1 MLIMEVVENVVWFL
15 VAVFILVTFHEL
27 GHFGVARLLGVGVS
41 KFSIGFGK
49 PLYSFRSR
57 RSGTEYV
64 LGALPFG
71 GYVKFIDE
79 REDHVDS
86 QDLPHAFNR
95 QNLWVRT
102 AVVIAGPAANFVLAI
117 FFYWLVFGIGV
128 PGVEPIIGYV
138 QPGSSAEAI
147 GLQRGDRIAQINGR
161 KVRSWGEHRYYLLDQ
176 VQNGETLTFTIET
189 PTGENKTVSIES
201 SRLESGQ
208 MNPFILEQKIGVLPR
223 IAPVVGTLIPGE
235 VADAAGIQ
243 VNDRFM
249 SIEGVPIN
257 GWRDVVEIISSRP
270 EQTTRLS
277 VLRNGSIKLAVVVPK
292 AINSMNEVVGRI
304 GVGPANHVNVVIR
317 LGAGEAIIRA
327 VEATWLLSKL
337 TVGMIVQM
345 IQGKESTKS
354 IGGPLSIAKYAG
366 ASAEYGLTA
375 FLMFLAILSISL
387 GILNL
392 LPIPVLDGGHLV
404 YFLIEGIKGTPVSET
419 FMYRSQQLGFA
430 VLAVLI
436 SFALYN
442 DVLNIFKF

>member
-1 MLIMEVVENVVWFL
+1 MAAVENAGWFL

-27 GHFGVARLLGVGVS
+27 GHFSVARLLGVGVS
-41 KFSIGFGK
+41 KFSVGFGK
-49 PLYSFRSR
+49 TLYSYRSR

-64 LGALPFG
+64 LGVLPFG

-79 REDHVDS
+79 REDHVDPR
-86 QDLPHAFNR
+86 DLPYAFNR
-95 QNLWVRT
+95 QKLWVR
-102 AVVIAGPAANFVLAI
+102 AAIVIAGPGANFILAI

-128 PGVEPIIGYV
+128 PGVEPVIGYV
-138 QPGSSAEAI
+138 EPGSSAEAV
-147 GLQRGDRIAQINGR
+147 GLQRGDRIARVNGR
-161 KVRSWGEHRYYLLDQ
+161 KVRSWGEHRYYLLNQ
-176 VQNGETLTFTIET
+176 VEAGKTLTFAIVT
-189 PTGENKTVSIES
+189 PTGRNKTVSIES
-201 SRLESGQ
+201 SRLQSGQ
-208 MNPFILEQKIGVLPR
+208 LNPLVLEEQIGVLPR
-223 IAPVVGTLIPGE
+223 LAPIVGTLIAGE
-235 VADAAGIQ
+235 VADASGIK

-249 SIEGVPIN
+249 VVDGITIN
-257 GWRDVVEIISSRP
+257 GWRDVVKTISSRP
-270 EQTTRLS
+270 EQATRVS
-277 VLRNGSIKLAVVVPK
+277 VLRNGSLKTIVVVPK
-292 AINSMNEVVGRI
+292 AIHSLDSVVGRI
-304 GVGPANHVNVVIR
+304 GVGPANHVDVVVR
-317 LGAGEAIIRA
+317 LGAGEAINRA

-345 IQGKESTKS
+345 VQGKESTKN

-366 ASAEYGLTA
+366 ASAQYGLTA
-375 FLMFLAILSISL
+375 FLTFLAILSISL

-404 YFLIEGIKGTPVSET
+404 YFIIEAIKGGPVSEA

>member
-1 MLIMEVVENVVWFL
+1 MAAVENAGWFL

-27 GHFGVARLLGVGVS
+27 GHFSVARLLGVGVS
-41 KFSIGFGK
+41 KFSVGFGK
-49 PLYSFRSR
+49 TLYSYRSR

-64 LGALPFG
+64 LGVLPFG

-79 REDHVDS
+79 REDHVDPR
-86 QDLPHAFNR
+86 DLPYAFNR
-95 QNLWVRT
+95 QKLWVR
-102 AVVIAGPAANFVLAI
+102 AAIVIAGPGANFILAI

-128 PGVEPIIGYV
+128 PGVEPVIGYV
-138 QPGSSAEAI
+138 EPGSSAEAV
-147 GLQRGDRIAQINGR
+147 GLQRGDRIARVNGR
-161 KVRSWGEHRYYLLDQ
+161 KVRSWGEHRYYLLNQ
-176 VQNGETLTFTIET
+176 VEAGKTLTFAIVT
-189 PTGENKTVSIES
+189 PTGRNKTVSIES
-201 SRLESGQ
+201 SRLQSGQ
-208 MNPFILEQKIGVLPR
+208 LNPLVLEEQIGVLPR
-223 IAPVVGTLIPGE
+223 LAPIVGTLIAGE
-235 VADAAGIQ
+235 VADASGIK

-249 SIEGVPIN
+249 VVDGITIN
-257 GWRDVVEIISSRP
+257 GWRDVVKTISSRP
-270 EQTTRLS
+270 EQATRVS
-277 VLRNGSIKLAVVVPK
+277 VLRNGSLKTIVVVPK
-292 AINSMNEVVGRI
+292 AIHSLDSVVGRI
-304 GVGPANHVNVVIR
+304 GVGPANHVNVVVR
-317 LGAGEAIIRA
+317 LGAGEAINRA

-345 IQGKESTKS
+345 VQGKESTKN

-366 ASAEYGLTA
+366 ASAQYGFTA
-375 FLMFLAILSISL
+375 FLTFLAILSISL

-404 YFLIEGIKGTPVSET
+404 YFIIEAIKGGPVSEA